1 MKIILLSDVKKQGKK
16 GEIIEVKEGYGTFLI
31 KNKQAVLATT
41 TGVNRL
47 NEEKKNKALEEEK
60 LIKECEK
67 IKSKLEKITLTF
79 KVKTGAADKVFGS
92 VSAKQIEEELQKQ
105 KYNIN
110 KKQIK
115 INNSLSSLGY
125 HNVDIELHKKVTATL
140 KIQLVK

>member
-1 MKIILLSDVKKQGKK
+1 MKIILLQDVKKQGKK
-16 GEIIEVKEGYGTFLI
+16 GEIIEVKEGYGNFLI

-47 NEEKKNKALEEEK
+47 NEEKKHKAQEEAK

-67 IKSKLEKITLTF
+67 IKKQLESITLEF
-79 KVKTGAADKVFGS
+79 QVKTGTNDRVFGS
-92 VSAKQIEEELQKQ
+92 ISAKQIEESLKN
-105 KYNIN
+105 KGFTIN

-115 INNSLSSLGY
+115 IDNPIASLGF
-125 HNVDIELHKKVTATL
+125 HNVKIELHKQVIATL

>member
-16 GEIIEVKEGYGTFLI
+16 GEIIEVKEGYGNFLI

>member
-16 GEIIEVKEGYGTFLI
+16 GEIIEVKEGYGNFLI

-60 LIKECEK
+60 LIKECEN
-67 IKSKLEKITLTF
+67 IKTKLEKITLTF

-140 KIQLVK
+140 KVQLVK